1 MPDKHPYF
9 LPRVCKNDCALISYH
24 ILISLKWCSNKIFNT
39 FINWNQF
46 LLLFKLHINYFY
58 RSQLQLQQSKQSIIS
73 HSTSSSAASSKQAI
87 NMKNTLHTSYSE
99 STSSSNNIAPSMT
112 NSSTNS
118 DHTEATPTSES
129 KSLQRQMIHQ
139 YLQQKIQYQQLQQRL
154 LQEAQKK
161 QGWFS

>member
-1 MPDKHPYF
+1 
-9 LPRVCKNDCALISYH
+9 
-24 ILISLKWCSNKIFNT
+24 
-39 FINWNQF
+39 
-46 LLLFKLHINYFY
+46 
-58 RSQLQLQQSKQSIIS
+58 
-73 HSTSSSAASSKQAI
+73 
-87 NMKNTLHTSYSE
+87 
-99 STSSSNNIAPSMT
+99 MT

>member
-1 MPDKHPYF
+1 
-9 LPRVCKNDCALISYH
+9 
-24 ILISLKWCSNKIFNT
+24 
-39 FINWNQF
+39 
-46 LLLFKLHINYFY
+46 
-58 RSQLQLQQSKQSIIS
+58 
-73 HSTSSSAASSKQAI
+73 
-87 NMKNTLHTSYSE
+87 
-99 STSSSNNIAPSMT
+99 MT

-161 QGWFS
+161 QGWFSYLYVE